1 MKKHLFKITIFSL
14 LLMVSHYSNAQFQG
28 SIQFE
33 KTVGSMNINYKYYV
47 KENKVRIEEISAS
60 GVIEGI
66 QLVDIKENKV
76 FAISPERKLYLE
88 APVRRPA
95 ADMKV
100 AVNKTEKVKTIL
112 GQDCQQII
120 VINKEQDRKIVYWVT
135 EGNYSFF
142 IPLLESLNRKEKQAL
157 YYLKIKGLNNYWPM
171 KSLEYVLST
180 GDLVSEMIT
189 KIIDETEQSTSLF
202 EIPNDYS
209 KFEH

>member
-1 MKKHLFKITIFSL
+1 
-14 LLMVSHYSNAQFQG
+14 VSHFSNAQFQG

-60 GVIEGI
+60 GVVEGI
-66 QLVDIKENKV
+66 QLVDFNENKV

-88 APVRRPA
+88 APARRPA

-100 AVNKTEKVKTIL
+100 DVNKTEKVKTIL

-120 VINKEQDRKIVYWVT
+120 VINKEQDRKIIYWVT
-135 EGNYSFF
+135 KGNYSFF

-180 GDLVSEMIT
+180 GDLVSEMVT

-202 EIPNDYS
+202 DIPSDYT

>member
-88 APVRRPA
+88 APVRRPS

-120 VINKEQDRKIVYWVT
+120 VINKEQDRKIIYWVT

-180 GDLVSEMIT
+180 GDLVSEMVT